1 MKFINFFNMTVFL
14 YSGLEKKSYAIIKE
28 EWIFLTDKEGFKMTC
43 PMSKVLGKS
52 ISSNYNNNIISKYLL
67 I

>member
-1 MKFINFFNMTVFL
+1 M
-14 YSGLEKKSYAIIKE
+14 
-28 EWIFLTDKEGFKMTC
+28 DKELFKMTC

-67 I
+67 NIALYPLNNALQNFLEKKKGLTKKKWLTNRL

>member
-1 MKFINFFNMTVFL
+1 M
-14 YSGLEKKSYAIIKE
+14 
-28 EWIFLTDKEGFKMTC
+28 DKELFKMTC

-67 I
+67 NIALYPLNNALQNFLEKKKRPHKKKAYK

>member
-1 MKFINFFNMTVFL
+1 M
-14 YSGLEKKSYAIIKE
+14 
-28 EWIFLTDKEGFKMTC
+28 DKELFKMTC

-67 I
+67 NTAPYPLNNALQNFLEKKKASPKKKWLTK

>member
-1 MKFINFFNMTVFL
+1 M
-14 YSGLEKKSYAIIKE
+14 
-28 EWIFLTDKEGFKMTC
+28 DKELFKMTC

-67 I
+67 NIALYPLNNALQNFLEKKKRPHKKRLTNRL